1 MALNIVNLMG
11 NLTADPE
18 LRQTPDGTPVLT
30 FRIAVPKPF
39 KKDAEDGKSNANF
52 ITCVA
57 WRQNA
62 ENIAKFFRKGQRII
76 IQGAISTG
84 SHVDKDGNT
93 RYDFE
98 VVVDRFEFVE
108 RKENPATGAP
118 VAQAAP
124 VAPTAAPAYAPQT
137 SAAPAYAAP
146 AAAGNDFPW

>member
-1 MALNIVNLMG
+1 MALNICNLMG

-39 KKDAEDGKSNANF
+39 SKKEGDDGKANANF

-62 ENIAKFFRKGQRII
+62 ENIAKFFKKGQRII
-76 IQGAISTG
+76 VLGSLSTRDY
-84 SHVDKDGNT
+84 VDKEGNK

-118 VAQAAP
+118 
-124 VAPTAAPAYAPQT
+124 TAAPSYAAQPPVT
-137 SAAPAYAAP
+137 AAPAYAAP
-146 AAAGNDFPW
+146 ATDGFPF